1 MIYCSESI
9 RVPTFRREH
18 HQEMD
23 IRCLSEND
31 LETLWTKDPFMYH
44 SIPSAHRAAFT
55 FQEVDN
61 ATTILSQLNCI
72 VTRKSRVSKE
82 CHPCLIMEELLQDE
96 EFESLRSSLVNH
108 LVSSV
113 ESDSEQ
119 QQEP

>member
-72 VTRKSRVSKE
+72 VTRKSRVSTE
-82 CHPCLIMEELLQDE
+82 CHPCLMMEELLQDE
-96 EFESLRSSLVNH
+96 EFESHRSALVNR

-113 ESDSEQ
+113 ESDNEQ
-119 QQEP
+119 QPEQ